1 MYICNVNLKK
11 EKKTI
16 FTYLITKKPNKMK
29 ALKFLGIALLA
40 CGLMFTSCK
49 KDNPEPTDN
58 TSETPGGGETSGGGE
73 TPTNVAKINF
83 TGDNTT
89 WNAHKVVAVDK
100 TAQSYLP
107 IYFYK
112 TADEDNGIHVSGF
125 LESVVGS
132 YTYATTYD
140 LMYYTDPNF
149 NYTDETGELGVALGE
164 EDPQPGDVYSG
175 WLTIS
180 GGDNFVENIT
190 AIDLNAL
197 TMSATFTQKIVKTA
211 DVVAAGYQVPSTK
224 YDLNGTLTNA
234 SWEWAQAKDVPS
246 KKASKTLLSA
256 R

>member
-1 MYICNVNLKK
+1 
-11 EKKTI
+11 
-16 FTYLITKKPNKMK
+16 MK

-49 KDNPEPTDN
+49 KDNPKPSDN
-58 TSETPGGGETSGGGE
+58 NSSSNSETPGGGET
-73 TPTNVAKINF
+73 PTNGAKINF

-89 WNAHKVVAVDK
+89 WNANNIVAADH
-100 TAQSYLP
+100 TSQNYL
-107 IYFYK
+107 YMAFYK
-112 TADEDNGIHVSGF
+112 TADGENGVSVSGY

-140 LMYYTDPNF
+140 LMYYSDPNF
-149 NYTDETGELGVALGE
+149 TYTDETGELGVALGE
-164 EDPQPGDVYSG
+164 DDPQPGDVYSG

-234 SWEWAQAKDVPS
+234 SWQWAQAKDMPS
-246 KKASKTLLSA
+246 KKVSKTLLSA
-256 R
+256 K